1 MLTLVT
7 DPAIS
12 RRLIQQRR
20 DAGIDLFDEV
30 WDGMYVMTPAPNDE
44 HQQISMMLVHLLVD
58 TVELTRLGHVRPAI
72 NLTSDPDD
80 WEHDYRIPDAVVFLH
95 GSNATC
101 HEVCWSGS
109 PDFVIEIVSPWDKT
123 RDKIP
128 FYEQIGVRE
137 LLIVDRSPWQL
148 ELFRLRDGALVR
160 VGTSTTEGSA
170 TVASQVL
177 PLSFRLVEDKQRPK
191 IEIRHAGDE
200 KSWLI

>member
-12 RRLIQQRR
+12 LRLIQQRR
-20 DAGIDLFDEV
+20 DAGIDLFDEIWEGV
-30 WDGMYVMTPAPNDE
+30 YVMTPAPNDE
-44 HQQISMMLVHLLVD
+44 HQQLSMMLVHVLVD
-58 TVELTRLGHVRPAI
+58 TVELTNIGHVRPAI

-80 WEHDYRIPDAVVFLH
+80 WEHNYRIPDAVVFLH

-137 LLIVDRSPWQL
+137 LLIVDRDPWRL
-148 ELFRLRDGALVR
+148 ELSRLQDGVLVR
-160 VGTSTTEGSA
+160 AGESTTEDSTA
-170 TVASQVL
+170 VVSHVL
-177 PLSFRLVEDKQRPK
+177 PLSFRLVEGEKRPK
-191 IEIRHAGDE
+191 IDIRHAGSE